1 MNGQSIGVLALG
13 LLMGSPA
20 AALDQAPIGRSVYE
34 HYCSP
39 CHASGP
45 GHPGTQALDA
55 LYNGNPSGLLEQ
67 RHDLT
72 PELITITVRQ
82 GRSVMPSFRKT
93 EIDDAQL
100 RAVAIYLTEH
110 K

>member
-1 MNGQSIGVLALG
+1 MRWRTIGVLILALAID
-13 LLMGSPA
+13 SSA
-20 AALDQAPIGRSVYE
+20 AAQDQARAGRSVYE